1 MPKFIYTA
9 KESPSEIKEGLI
21 EAENEDQAI
30 KKISDLGLFP
40 TEVREQGLS
49 KELTFFQQ
57 LKQKRK
63 ITHQDVINF
72 TRQLS
77 SLLESGLNIL
87 PSLNILKSQAS
98 LASFARV
105 IDDVTERV
113 KQGASFSDGLREH
126 ENIFSP
132 LYINVV
138 RSGELSGKLNSA
150 LDTLSDFLEKKED
163 LRQRII
169 SVLVYPMLVLSVG
182 IITVAIL
189 LIFVIPGIG
198 RMYEDMGQV
207 LPIPTQI
214 VMMISN
220 TIAHYFWFFSAAIVF
235 LIFTLSRRIKTKA
248 GKDYFDR
255 IKFKVPLLSMFIQ
268 KQNIVQFC
276 RTLSLLLA
284 SGIPIVAA
292 LELTS
297 DILTNQIF
305 KIEVAK
311 IAKAIR
317 GGNSLS
323 ASIKLAQH
331 FPAHVVNIITVA
343 EESGTLELSLSR
355 IANSFEKELDR
366 IIKAFTTTLEP
377 VLILLIGLVVA
388 FIVISML
395 LPIFQIN
402 LIVG

>member
-9 KESPSEIKEGLI
+9 KESPTEVKEGLI
-21 EAENEDQAI
+21 EAENQEQAI

-40 TEVREQGLS
+40 TEVIEQDLS
-49 KELTFFQQ
+49 KKLTFFQQ
-57 LKQKRK
+57 LRQRRK
-63 ITHQDVINF
+63 IAQQDLINF

-77 SLLESGLNIL
+77 NLLDSGLNIL
-87 PSLNILKSQAS
+87 PSLNILKSQLA
-98 LASFARV
+98 LASFVAV
-105 IDDVTERV
+105 IDDVAEKV
-113 KQGASFSDGLREH
+113 KQGASFSEGLIKH
-126 ENIFSP
+126 ENIFSS

-138 RSGELSGKLNSA
+138 RSGELSGKLNNA

-169 SVLVYPMLVLSVG
+169 AALVYPAIVLLVG

-189 LIFVIPGIG
+189 LIFVIPRIG

-214 VMMISN
+214 VILISN
-220 TIAHYFWFFSAAIVF
+220 TIAHYFWFLFAAIVF
-235 LIFTLSRRIKTKA
+235 LIFAINRRIKTKE
-248 GKDYFDR
+248 GRDYFDR
-255 IKFKVPLLSMFIQ
+255 LKFKIPLLSIFVE
-268 KQNIVQFC
+268 KQHIVQFC

-284 SGIPIVAA
+284 SGIPIVSA
-292 LELTS
+292 LELTA

-305 KIEVAK
+305 KADVAK

-331 FPAHVVNIITVA
+331 FPVQVTNIITVA
-343 EESGTLELSLSR
+343 EESGTLEPSLNR
-355 IANSFEKELDR
+355 IANSFERELDR

-377 VLILLIGLVVA
+377 VLILLVGLVVA